1 MLGTLLDFVTGAGL
15 QLALLL
21 LGLLPTVDVTA
32 LPIAPPS
39 EVVAVLGMLNMFVPV
54 GDLLAILTVWIGLVL
69 AVNVTLAV
77 ANLVNSFR

>member
-69 AVNVTLAV
+69 AVNVALAV
-77 ANLVNSFR
+77 ANLVSSFR

>member
-69 AVNVTLAV
+69 AVNVALVV

>member
-69 AVNVTLAV
+69 AVNVALAV

>member
-69 AVNVTLAV
+69 AVNVAFAV

>member
-1 MLGTLLDFVTGAGL
+1 MLGILLDFVTGAGL

-69 AVNVTLAV
+69 AVNVALAV

>member
-1 MLGTLLDFVTGAGL
+1 MLGTLFDFVTGAGL

-69 AVNVTLAV
+69 AVNVALAV

>member
-21 LGLLPTVDVTA
+21 LGLLPTVDVAA

-39 EVVAVLGMLNMFVPV
+39 EVVAVFGMLNMFVPV

-69 AVNVTLAV
+69 AVNVALAV